1 MSEREYIV
9 TLNVG
14 VDYEAFNQE
23 MIAST
28 GAGDIP
34 GRSVDIADARLGSQR
49 NTHYSLTD
57 AEASDLKNDSRVLDV
72 AIPPDQDDNL
82 EIGLNTTFSGTFYK
96 GSSESGE
103 YIDWGKRRH
112 SMTTEDAIW
121 SSSLVGSY
129 DFNLDGSGVDVVIQ
143 DSGLQVDHPEF
154 IDEYGVSRVQQ
165 IDWYAE
171 SGLGGSQSA
180 NHYRDLDGHGTHCA
194 GTAAGKS
201 FGWAKNARVYS
212 VKVNGLEGSGDS
224 GTGIS
229 ISNCFDVIKLWHR
242 NKPIDPVTG
251 QKRPTIVNMSWGYST
266 PASSLNSV
274 SYRGVSYTSGNDASF
289 NSSPNTHMRDT
300 YGIYPYFT
308 TSGYRAPVRI
318 ASVDADVEEL
328 IDEGVCVCI
337 AAGNNSFKADVNGGD
352 DYNNSFNRGS
362 GDVFY
367 HRGSSPYSVNAFM
380 VGSLLAQTS
389 VADNKVGFSTTGPG
403 VDIYAAGNN
412 IVSCTSNTNKFTDA
426 AYYGSGSFRQCNI
439 SGTSMA
445 SPQVCGLGALYLQA
459 NPMLTQSQLQE
470 MMHKDSSETLE
481 AGSLTGYGDTNDAMG
496 GPRRVMVS
504 RYTND
509 VPFSNT
515 LSGTVSITS

>member
-9 TLNVG
+9 TLNKG
-14 VDYEAFNQE
+14 VDYDTFNQE
-23 MIAST
+23 MIANT
-28 GAGDIP
+28 GSGDIP
-34 GRSVDIADARLGSQR
+34 SRSVDITDARPGSQR

-57 AEASDLKNDSRVLDV
+57 AEASELKNDIRVLDV

-82 EIGLNTTFSGTFYK
+82 EISLNTTVNGIFYK
-96 GSSESGE
+96 GSTESGE

-112 SMTTEDAIW
+112 SITTENTIW
-121 SSSLVGSY
+121 GSSLPGSY

-154 IDEYGVSRVQQ
+154 IDANGVSRVQQ
-165 IDWYAE
+165 IDWYAA
-171 SGLGGSQSA
+171 SGISGTQNA

-212 VKVNGLEGSGDS
+212 VKVNGLEGAGDS

-242 NKPIDPVTG
+242 NKPIDPITG

-266 PASSLNSV
+266 SATSITAV
-274 SYRGVSYTSGNDASF
+274 EYRGVSYTSGNDASF

-300 YGIYPYFT
+300 YGIYPYLT
-308 TSGYRAPVRI
+308 ESGYRAPVRI
-318 ASVDADVEEL
+318 ASVDTDVEEL

-337 AAGNNSFKADVNGGD
+337 AAGNNSFKVDVPGGD
-352 DYNNSFNRGS
+352 DYNNKFTRG

-380 VGSLLAQTS
+380 VGSLLAQSSTS
-389 VADNKVGFSTTGPG
+389 DKKVGFSTTGPG
-403 VDIYAAGNN
+403 VDVYAAGNN
-412 IVSCTSNTNKFTDA
+412 IVSCTSNTNKFADA
-426 AYYGSGSFRQCNI
+426 AYYGSASFRQCNI

-445 SPQVCGLGALYLQA
+445 SPQVCGVGALYLQA
-459 NPMLTQSQLQE
+459 NPMLTQAQLQD
-470 MMHKDSSETLE
+470 MIHKDSSETLE

-496 GPRRVMVS
+496 GPRRVIVS
-504 RYTND
+504 RYTKNI
-509 VPFSNT
+509 PFSSK
-515 LSGTVSITS
+515 LSGKYSIRS

>member
-9 TLNVG
+9 TLNKG
-14 VDYEAFNQE
+14 VDYDTFNQE
-23 MIAST
+23 MIANT

-34 GRSVDIADARLGSQR
+34 SRSVDIADARPGSQR

-57 AEASDLKNDSRVLDV
+57 AEASELKNDIRVLDV

-96 GSSESGE
+96 GSTESGE

-112 SMTTEDAIW
+112 SITTENTIW
-121 SSSLVGSY
+121 GSSLPGSY

-154 IDEYGVSRVQQ
+154 IDANGVSRVQQ
-165 IDWYAE
+165 IDWYTA
-171 SGLGGSQSA
+171 SGISGTQNA

-212 VKVNGLEGSGDS
+212 VKVNGLEGAGDS

-242 NKPIDPVTG
+242 NKPIDPITG

-266 PASSLNSV
+266 SATSITAV
-274 SYRGVSYTSGNDASF
+274 EYRGVSYTSGNDASF

-300 YGIYPYFT
+300 YGIYPYNT
-308 TSGYRAPVRI
+308 VSGLRAPVRI
-318 ASVDADVEEL
+318 ASVDTDVEEL

-337 AAGNNSFKADVNGGD
+337 AAGNNSFKVDVPGGD
-352 DYNNSFNRGS
+352 DYNNKFTRG

-380 VGSLLAQTS
+380 VGSLLAQSSTS
-389 VADNKVGFSTTGPG
+389 DKKVGFSTTGPG

-412 IVSCTSNTNKFTDA
+412 IVSCTSNTNKFADA
-426 AYYGSGSFRQCNI
+426 AYYGSASFRQCNI

-445 SPQVCGLGALYLQA
+445 SPQVCGVGALYLQA
-459 NPMLTQSQLQE
+459 NPMLTQAQLQD
-470 MMHKDSSETLE
+470 MIHKDSSETLE

-504 RYTND
+504 RYTKNI
-509 VPFSNT
+509 PFSSK
-515 LSGTVSITS
+515 LSGKYSIRS